1 MKPASRHFC
10 TSSARSCVRPKP
22 GFARRLFC
30 PFVFFLM
37 LLILS
42 SLTGANA
49 QAGLRAAASKD
60 ASYEGVVARQITN
73 WGIYT
78 VRACARGIRLETQN
92 DAVCIAKPPDWT
104 IYIYRRG
111 QKRAARITYEMFRT
125 KNLKAVKLAQINVRP
140 QTKKVAGVPAL
151 QYMFD
156 VNQRL
161 QDTTLGS
168 LYQTRQVQ
176 PVVLKKEVV
185 FAANVPSV
193 PKQAKG
199 VWANFFEIPIIEEI
213 PMQVILHL
221 DNGERGAYF
230 DTKSFGPARLS
241 ADDLKVPAG
250 LTYTAQ
256 FAEMIYGKETEGVA
270 DLLLP

>member
-10 TSSARSCVRPKP
+10 TSSARSCVRPKT

-60 ASYEGVVARQITN
+60 ASYDGVVARQITN

-168 LYQTRQVQ
+168 LYQTPAVHRGS
-176 PVVLKKEVV
+176 PCARRSTGCDG
-185 FAANVPSV
+185 FR
-193 PKQAKG
+193 
-199 VWANFFEIPIIEEI
+199 WAPGRSRD
-213 PMQVILHL
+213 P
-221 DNGERGAYF
+221 GRRAS
-230 DTKSFGPARLS
+230 TRAR
-241 ADDLKVPAG
+241 
-250 LTYTAQ
+250 
-256 FAEMIYGKETEGVA
+256 
-270 DLLLP
+270 